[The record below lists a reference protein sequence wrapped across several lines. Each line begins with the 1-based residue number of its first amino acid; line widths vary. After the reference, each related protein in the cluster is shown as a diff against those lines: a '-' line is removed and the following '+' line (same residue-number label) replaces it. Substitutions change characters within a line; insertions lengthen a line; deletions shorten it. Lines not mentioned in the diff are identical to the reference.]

1 MKAGTQTGGIS
12 AGARCTLNT
21 PTTDLASSIA
31 GREYATGNK
40 KAKRAAGNSNYPNT
54 EGNPL

>member
-21 PTTDLASSIA
+21 PTTDLARSIA
-31 GREYATGNK
+31 GREYATGNN
-40 KAKRAAGNSNYPNT
+40 KATSAAGNRFYPNT
-54 EGNPL
+54 EKAGL

>member
-21 PTTDLASSIA
+21 PTTDLARSIA

-40 KAKRAAGNSNYPNT
+40 IATSAAGNRNYPNT
-54 EGNPL
+54 EKVG